1 MNTFKFF
8 SRCRSLAAFAASAL
22 LVGCASGPSADPDI
36 TASNHSGPV
45 PKRADLL
52 FVQNAQSVSFS
63 GGKMTLRGVNPITIA
78 FADRPERFA
87 GHMPTSK
94 FIPMWSEGKDS
105 FLKDP
110 PNGTVSVLDGKN
122 VTSIVVVLRNPRL
135 SGGDLTYDVQ
145 LLEGAPPPH
154 GGAASLFIDI
164 IGMPLTPM
172 SYAGVARRTVAGG
185 AYYAGGYYGPTVV
198 HYGAPRAYYGGV
210 AAYRGGAAVYGGGS
224 GYAAGWRGTAQWH
237 NGSGS
242 AHGYRGGSA
251 HWGGGSGSA
260 TGWRGNSVSW
270 HRR

>member
-1 MNTFKFF
+1 MNTFKFV
-8 SRCRSLAAFAASAL
+8 SRCSSLAAFAASAL

-78 FADRPERFA
+78 FADRPKRFA

-154 GGAASLFIDI
+154 GGAASLFIAI

-224 GYAAGWRGTAQWH
+224 GYAAGWRGTA
-237 NGSGS
+237 
-242 AHGYRGGSA
+242 
-251 HWGGGSGSA
+251 
-260 TGWRGNSVSW
+260 
-270 HRR
+270 